1 MVGGRATDRV
11 IARGRSRVTAQIIDG
26 KAIAAE
32 IRAEVAERVRRLK
45 EERGVMPA
53 QAFVL
58 VGDNPASIS
67 YVRGKGNACE
77 EAGILSQ
84 TIHLPEST
92 SEAELLELIAK
103 ANADPKLHG
112 MLVQLPLPPQ
122 IDEQR
127 VTAAIA
133 PEKDVDGLHPMNVGR
148 LFKGDPYLL
157 PCTPAGVVEMLIRS
171 GHPPDGKHV
180 VICGRSNLVGR
191 PLAAILI
198 QKRAGANATVTLCHT
213 GTKDLAYHSRQADI
227 LVAAMGRAKAIT
239 ADMVREGTVVID
251 VGINRVEDASR
262 KSGYR
267 LVGDVDFEAVAEKA
281 AAITPV
287 PGGVGPMTVAMLL
300 TNTVKAAEALTAA
313 GGVGA

>member
-1 MVGGRATDRV
+1 M
-11 IARGRSRVTAQIIDG
+11 TAQIIDG

-53 QAFVL
+53 QAFIL

-77 EAGILSQ
+77 EVGIQSQ

-103 ANADPKLHG
+103 LNADPKMHG

-127 VTAAIA
+127 ATAAIA

-148 LFKGDPYLL
+148 LFKGEPYLL

-171 GHPPDGKHV
+171 GYPPDGKHV

-198 QKRAGANATVTLCHT
+198 QKKAGANATVTICHT

-227 LVAAMGRAKAIT
+227 VVAAMGRAKAIT
-239 ADMVREGTVVID
+239 ADMVREGTVVVD

-300 TNTVKAAEALTAA
+300 TNTVRAAEALTAGEA
-313 GGVGA
+313 GGR

>member
-1 MVGGRATDRV
+1 MPA
-11 IARGRSRVTAQIIDG
+11 SIIDG

-53 QAFVL
+53 QAFIL

-92 SEAELLELIAK
+92 SEAELLDLIAK

-127 VTAAIA
+127 ATAAIS

-148 LFKGDPYLL
+148 LFKGEPYLL

-171 GHPPDGKHV
+171 GYPPDGQHV

-198 QKRAGANATVTLCHT
+198 QKRKGANATVTICHT
-213 GTKDLAYHSRQADI
+213 ATKDLAYHSRQADI
-227 LVAAMGRAKAIT
+227 LVAAMGRAHAIT

-251 VGINRVEDASR
+251 VGINRVEDATR
-262 KSGYR
+262 KRGYR

-281 AAITPV
+281 AAISPV

-300 TNTVKAAEALTAA
+300 TNTLKAAEALTAGEA
-313 GGVGA
+313 SGR

>member
-1 MVGGRATDRV
+1 MP
-11 IARGRSRVTAQIIDG
+11 AQIIDG
-26 KAIAAE
+26 KAIAAD

-45 EERGVMPA
+45 EERGVTPA

-77 EAGILSQ
+77 EAGIQSQ

-92 SEAELLELIAK
+92 SEAELLELIAEM
-103 ANADPKLHG
+103 NADPKMHG

-127 VTAAIA
+127 ATSAIS

-148 LFKGDPYLL
+148 LFKGEPYLL
-157 PCTPAGVVEMLIRS
+157 PCTPAGVVEMLIRT

-198 QKRAGANATVTLCHT
+198 QKKAGANATVTICHT

-227 LVAAMGRAKAIT
+227 VVAAMGRAKAIT

-300 TNTVKAAEALTAA
+300 TNTVKAAEALTA
-313 GGVGA
+313 GETSGK

>member
-1 MVGGRATDRV
+1 LT
-11 IARGRSRVTAQIIDG
+11 ARIIDG

-45 EERGVMPA
+45 AERGVMPA

-67 YVRGKGNACE
+67 YVRGKGQACE

-92 SEAELLELIAK
+92 SEAELLGLIAGL
-103 ANADPKLHG
+103 NADSKVHG
-112 MLVQLPLPPQ
+112 FIVQLPLPPQ

-127 VTAAIA
+127 ATAAIA

-171 GHPPDGKHV
+171 GYPPDGRHV

-198 QKRAGANATVTLCHT
+198 QKRKGANATVTICHT
-213 GTKDLAYHSRQADI
+213 ATRDLAYHTRQADI

-239 ADMVREGTVVID
+239 ADMVRGGTVVID

-262 KSGYR
+262 KAGYR

-281 AAITPV
+281 AAISPV

-300 TNTVKAAEALTAA
+300 TNTVKAAEALTAGEA
-313 GGVGA
+313 SRK

>member
-1 MVGGRATDRV
+1 MP
-11 IARGRSRVTAQIIDG
+11 AQIIDG

-32 IRAEVAERVRRLK
+32 IRAEVADRVRRLK

-53 QAFVL
+53 QAFIL

-77 EAGILSQ
+77 EAGIGSQ

-103 ANADPKLHG
+103 LNADPKLHG
-112 MLVQLPLPPQ
+112 MIVQLPLPPQ

-127 VTAAIA
+127 ATAAIA

-171 GHPPDGKHV
+171 GHPPDGRHV

-213 GTKDLAYHSRQADI
+213 RTKDLAYHSRQADI

-251 VGINRVEDASR
+251 VGINRVEDTSR
-262 KSGYR
+262 KTGYR

-300 TNTVKAAEALTAA
+300 TNTVKAAEALTAGEI
-313 GGVGA
+313 GGK

>member
-1 MVGGRATDRV
+1 M
-11 IARGRSRVTAQIIDG
+11 TAQIIDG
-26 KAIAAE
+26 KAIAAD

-58 VGDNPASIS
+58 VGENPASIS
-67 YVRGKGNACE
+67 YVRGKGRACE
-77 EAGILSQ
+77 DAGILSQ

-112 MLVQLPLPPQ
+112 MLVQLPLPSQ

-127 VTAAIA
+127 ATAAIA

-198 QKRAGANATVTLCHT
+198 QKRAGANATVTICHT

>member
-1 MVGGRATDRV
+1 M
-11 IARGRSRVTAQIIDG
+11 TAQIIDG

-67 YVRGKGNACE
+67 YVRGKGKSCE
-77 EAGILSQ
+77 EVGIGSQ

-103 ANADPKLHG
+103 MNADPKMHG
-112 MLVQLPLPPQ
+112 MLVQLPLPPH

-127 VTAAIA
+127 ATAAIS

-171 GHPPDGKHV
+171 GYPPDGKHV

-198 QKRAGANATVTLCHT
+198 QKRAGANATITVCHT

-262 KSGYR
+262 KTGYR

-281 AAITPV
+281 AAISPV

-300 TNTVKAAEALTAA
+300 TNTVKAAEALTAGEA
-313 GGVGA
+313 SGK

>member
-1 MVGGRATDRV
+1 M
-11 IARGRSRVTAQIIDG
+11 TAHIIDG

-45 EERGVMPA
+45 EERGIMPA

-67 YVRGKGNACE
+67 YVRGKGQACE

-84 TIHLPEST
+84 TIHLPESI

-103 ANADPKLHG
+103 INADPKVHG
-112 MLVQLPLPPQ
+112 FIVQLPLPPQ

-127 VTAAIA
+127 ATAAIA
-133 PEKDVDGLHPMNVGR
+133 PQKDVDGLHPMNVGR

-171 GHPPDGKHV
+171 GYPPDGRHV

-198 QKRAGANATVTLCHT
+198 QKRKGANATVTICHT
-213 GTKDLAYHSRQADI
+213 ATKDLAYHTRQADI

-262 KSGYR
+262 KAGYR

-281 AAITPV
+281 AAISPV

-300 TNTVKAAEALTAA
+300 TNTLKAAEALTAGEA
-313 GGVGA
+313 NRK

>member
-1 MVGGRATDRV
+1 LRAH
-11 IARGRSRVTAQIIDG
+11 IIDG

-32 IRAEVAERVRRLK
+32 IRAEVAERVRQLK

-53 QAFVL
+53 QAFIL

-77 EAGILSQ
+77 EAGIQSQ

-92 SEAELLELIAK
+92 SEAELLELIASV
-103 ANADPKLHG
+103 NADPKVHG

-148 LFKGDPYLL
+148 LFKGEPYLL

-171 GHPPDGKHV
+171 GYPPDGQHV

-239 ADMVREGTVVID
+239 ADMVREGTVVVD

-267 LVGDVDFEAVAEKA
+267 LVGDVDFEAVAEKV

-300 TNTVKAAEALTAA
+300 TNTVKAAEALTAGEA
-313 GGVGA
+313 GGK

>member
-1 MVGGRATDRV
+1 L
-11 IARGRSRVTAQIIDG
+11 TAQIIDG
-26 KAIAAE
+26 KAIAAA

-67 YVRGKGNACE
+67 YVRGKGQACE

-92 SEAELLELIAK
+92 SEAELLELIAGL
-103 ANADPKLHG
+103 NADPKVHG
-112 MLVQLPLPPQ
+112 FIVQLPLPPQ

-127 VTAAIA
+127 ATAAIA

-171 GHPPDGKHV
+171 GYPPDGRHV

-198 QKRAGANATVTLCHT
+198 QKRKGANATITICHT
-213 GTKDLAYHSRQADI
+213 ATKDLAYHTRQADI

-262 KSGYR
+262 KAGYR

-281 AAITPV
+281 AAISPV

-300 TNTVKAAEALTAA
+300 TNTLKAAEALTAGEA
-313 GGVGA
+313 SRK

>member
-1 MVGGRATDRV
+1 MP
-11 IARGRSRVTAQIIDG
+11 AQIIDG

-45 EERGVMPA
+45 EERGIMPA
-53 QAFVL
+53 QAFIL

-77 EAGILSQ
+77 DAGILSQ

-92 SEAELLELIAK
+92 SEAELLELIANV
-103 ANADPKLHG
+103 NADPKVHG

-127 VTAAIA
+127 ATAAIA

-148 LFKGDPYLL
+148 LFKGEPYLL

-171 GHPPDGKHV
+171 GYPPDGQHV

-239 ADMVREGTVVID
+239 ADMVREGTVVVD

-267 LVGDVDFEAVAEKA
+267 LVGDVDFEAVAEKV

-300 TNTVKAAEALTAA
+300 TNTLKAAEALAA
-313 GGVGA
+313 GEASGK